1 MPPRS
6 LDSPAP
12 PPLVRSA
19 LRALGE
25 RQPVACG
32 IALIVIGSA
41 FFASMHGAVR
51 FVSATV
57 HPFEIA
63 FFRNVFG
70 FLVFTPM
77 LARSGLMLLHT
88 RRLGAHV
95 GRGAINSCSM
105 LAWFTA
111 LSLIP
116 LADATALAMTGP
128 LFVTMGAMFFLGET
142 VRARRWI
149 ALGIGAAGT
158 LVIIRP
164 GFEEVGLG
172 TLLVLFTALS
182 VSGSKLIAKSLTRT
196 DPTVTIVAY
205 LTLTMMPITLVAA
218 LLVWRWPSL
227 ADLAWLAAIGVLGS
241 GGHLCFIKAYTF
253 ADVSA
258 VEPITFTRLIWA
270 ALIGYLVF
278 AELPDSWVWIG
289 GGMIVAATSY
299 IAHREAAARH
309 TAALHTNERHTES

>member
-1 MPPRS
+1 MPPRF
-6 LDSPAP
+6 LAILASPAR
-12 PPLVRSA
+12 VRSA
-19 LRALGE
+19 LRRFAE
-25 RQPVACG
+25 RQPVISG

-41 FFASMHGAVR
+41 FFASMHAGVR

-88 RRLGAHV
+88 RRIGAHI

-105 LAWFTA
+105 LAWFSA
-111 LSLIP
+111 LSLMP
-116 LADATALAMTGP
+116 LADATALALTGP
-128 LFVTMGAMFFLGET
+128 LFVTLGAMFFLGET

-149 ALGIGAAGT
+149 ALGVGALGT
-158 LVIIRP
+158 IVIIRP
-164 GFEEVGLG
+164 GFEEVGVG
-172 TLLVLFTALS
+172 TLLVLFTAFS

-218 LLVWRWPSL
+218 LFVWRWPSL
-227 ADLAWLAAIGVLGS
+227 GELAWLAAIGAVGS
-241 GGHLCFIKAYTF
+241 CGHLCFIKAYTF

-278 AELPDSWVWIG
+278 AEAPDLGIWFG
-289 GGMIVAATSY
+289 AGMIVAATSY
-299 IAHREAAARH
+299 IAHREAVARR
-309 TAALHTNERHTES
+309 TAALHTNERHTKS

>member
-1 MPPRS
+1 MPPRVR
-6 LDSPAP
+6 PA
-12 PPLVRSA
+12 LH
-19 LRALGE
+19 ALGE
-25 RQPVACG
+25 RRPAFCG

-41 FFASMHGAVR
+41 FFAAMHAGVR
-51 FVSATV
+51 FVSAEI

-70 FLVFTPM
+70 FMVFTPM
-77 LARSGLMLLHT
+77 LARSGLKLLHT
-88 RRLGAHV
+88 RRIGAHV
-95 GRGAINSCSM
+95 GRGAINSFSM

-116 LADATALAMTGP
+116 LADATALALTGP
-128 LFVTMGAMFFLGET
+128 LFVTLGAVFFLGET
-142 VRARRWI
+142 VRPGRWV
-149 ALGIGAAGT
+149 ALGVGAIGT
-158 LVIIRP
+158 IVIIRP
-164 GFEEVGLG
+164 GFEEVSLG
-172 TLLVLFTALS
+172 ALLVLFTAFS

-218 LLVWRWPSL
+218 LFVWRWPSL
-227 ADLAWLAAIGVLGS
+227 AELAWLAAIGVVGS
-241 GGHLCFIKAYTF
+241 CGHLCMVKAYKF

-278 AELPDSWVWIG
+278 AELPDFGVWIG

-299 IAHREAAARH
+299 IAHREAAARRNP
-309 TAALHTNERHTES
+309 T

>member
-1 MPPRS
+1 MVPPRP
-6 LDSPAP
+6 LAALGAT
-12 PPLVRSA
+12 PLVRSA

-25 RQPVACG
+25 RHPAFCG
-32 IALIVIGSA
+32 IALVVIGSA
-41 FFASMHGAVR
+41 FFATMHGAVR
-51 FVSATV
+51 LVSAGV

-77 LARSGLMLLHT
+77 LARSGLRLLHT

-116 LADATALAMTGP
+116 LADATALALAGP
-128 LFVTMGAMFFLGET
+128 LFVTLGAMFFLGET

-149 ALGIGAAGT
+149 ALGVGAVGT
-158 LVIIRP
+158 VVIIRP
-164 GFEEVGLG
+164 GLEEVSLG
-172 TLLVLFTALS
+172 ALLVLFTAFS
-182 VSGSKLIAKSLTRT
+182 VSGSKLIAKSLART
-196 DPTVTIVAY
+196 DSTVTIVAY

-218 LLVWRWPSL
+218 LLVWRWPS
-227 ADLAWLAAIGVLGS
+227 AAELAWLVAIGAVGS
-241 GGHLCFIKAYTF
+241 CGHLCFVKAYKF
-253 ADVSA
+253 ADLSA

-278 AELPDSWVWIG
+278 AELPDMGVWIG

-299 IAHREAAARH
+299 IAHREAAAR
-309 TAALHTNERHTES
+309 RTEK

>member
-1 MPPRS
+1 MA
-6 LDSPAP
+6 PAR
-12 PPLVRSA
+12 VRSA
-19 LRALGE
+19 LRSLGE
-25 RQPVACG
+25 RRPAFCG
-32 IALIVIGSA
+32 VALIVIGSA
-41 FFASMHGAVR
+41 FFASMHAGVR
-51 FVSATV
+51 FVSAQI

-77 LARSGLMLLHT
+77 LMRSGLMLLHT

-95 GRGAINSCSM
+95 GRGAINSFSM

-116 LADATALAMTGP
+116 LADATALALAGP
-128 LFVTMGAMFFLGET
+128 LFVTLGAMVFLGET
-142 VRARRWI
+142 VRLRRWI

-164 GFEEVGLG
+164 GFEEVSLG
-172 TLLVLFTALS
+172 ALLVLFTAFS
-182 VSGSKLIAKSLTRT
+182 VSGSKLIAKSLART
-196 DPTVTIVAY
+196 DPTATIVAY
-205 LTLTMMPITLVAA
+205 LTLIMMPITLIAA
-218 LLVWRWPSL
+218 LFVWTWPSL
-227 ADLAWLAAIGVLGS
+227 VQLAWLAAIGVLGS
-241 GGHLCFIKAYTF
+241 SGHLCFVKAYKF

-278 AELPDSWVWIG
+278 AEFPDLWVWIG

-299 IAHREAAARH
+299 IAHREAVAR
-309 TAALHTNERHTES
+309 RTES

>member
-1 MPPRS
+1 MPS
-6 LDSPAP
+6 HSFSA

-25 RQPVACG
+25 RQPVICG
-32 IALIVIGSA
+32 IALVIIASA
-41 FFASMHGAVR
+41 FFAGMHAAVR

-63 FFRNVFG
+63 FFRNLFG

-77 LARSGLMLLHT
+77 LLRSGLMLLHT
-88 RRLGAHV
+88 RRLGAHI
-95 GRGAINSCSM
+95 GRGVINSGSM

-128 LFVTMGAMFFLGET
+128 LFVAIGAMYFLGET
-142 VRARRWI
+142 VRVRRWI
-149 ALGIGAAGT
+149 ALGVGAVGT

-164 GFEEVGLG
+164 GFEEVSIGA
-172 TLLVLFTALS
+172 LLVLFTVVS

-196 DPTVTIVAY
+196 DQTATIVAY

-218 LLVWRWPSL
+218 LFVWRWPSL
-227 ADLAWLAAIGVLGS
+227 TELFWLAAIGTMGS
-241 GGHLCFIKAYTF
+241 CGHLCYIKAYTL

-270 ALIGYLVF
+270 ALIGYLAF
-278 AELPDSWVWIG
+278 AEFPDLWVWIG

-299 IAHREAAARH
+299 IAHREVATKKI
-309 TAALHTNERHTES
+309 TAKVVDTLT

>member
-1 MPPRS
+1 MAIR
-6 LDSPAP
+6 
-12 PPLVRSA
+12 PLSRLA
-19 LRALGE
+19 ATPTRLRLGLRALG
-25 RQPVACG
+25 RRRPAFCA

-41 FFASMHGAVR
+41 FFATMHAGVR
-51 FVSATV
+51 FVSAEI

-70 FLVFTPM
+70 FMVFVPM
-77 LARSGLMLLHT
+77 LARSGLKLLRT
-88 RRLGAHV
+88 RRIGAHV
-95 GRGAINSCSM
+95 GRGAINSFSM

-116 LADATALAMTGP
+116 LADATALALTGP
-128 LFVTMGAMFFLGET
+128 LFVTLGAVFFLGET
-142 VRARRWI
+142 VRPRRWV

-164 GFEEVGLG
+164 GFEAVSLG
-172 TLLVLFTALS
+172 AILVLATSFT
-182 VSGSKLIAKSLTRT
+182 VSGSKLIAKSLART

-205 LTLTMMPITLVAA
+205 LTLTMMPATLIAA
-218 LLVWRWPSL
+218 LFVWIWPSPAQL
-227 ADLAWLAAIGVLGS
+227 AQLAVIGVLGS
-241 GGHLCFIKAYTF
+241 AGHLCFVKAYKF

-270 ALIGYLVF
+270 ALIGYLAF
-278 AELPDSWVWIG
+278 AEFPDLWVWIG

-299 IAHREAAARH
+299 IAQREAAARR
-309 TAALHTNERHTES
+309 TGS

>member
-1 MPPRS
+1 MPRR
-6 LDSPAP
+6 SPAS

-25 RQPVACG
+25 RHPAFCG
-32 IALIVIGSA
+32 IALVVIGSA
-41 FFASMHGAVR
+41 LFATMHGGVR

-63 FFRNVFG
+63 FFRNLFG

-77 LARSGLMLLHT
+77 LVRSGLMLLHT
-88 RRLGAHV
+88 RRIGAHV

-116 LADATALAMTGP
+116 LADATALALTGP
-128 LFVTMGAMFFLGET
+128 LFVTLGAMLFLGET

-149 ALGIGAAGT
+149 ALGVGALGT

-164 GFEEVGLG
+164 GFQEVSLG
-172 TLLVLFTALS
+172 ALLVLFTAFS
-182 VSGSKLIAKSLTRT
+182 VSGSKLIAKSLVRT
-196 DPTVTIVAY
+196 DSTVTIVAY

-218 LLVWRWPSL
+218 LFVWRWPSL
-227 ADLAWLAAIGVLGS
+227 AELAWLAAIGVVGS
-241 GGHLCFIKAYTF
+241 CGHLCFVKAYKF
-253 ADVSA
+253 ADLSA

-278 AELPDSWVWIG
+278 AEFPDFWVWIG

-309 TAALHTNERHTES
+309 SDALHTKERRTEM

>member
-1 MPPRS
+1 VPSRS
-6 LDSPAP
+6 FSAP
-12 PPLVRSA
+12 PLIRSA

-25 RQPVACG
+25 RQPVICG
-32 IALIVIGSA
+32 VVLVIIASA
-41 FFASMHGAVR
+41 FFAGMHAAVR

-63 FFRNVFG
+63 FFRNLFG

-77 LARSGLMLLHT
+77 LVRSGLMLLHT
-88 RRLGAHV
+88 GRLGAHI
-95 GRGAINSCSM
+95 GRGVINSGSM

-128 LFVTMGAMFFLGET
+128 LFVAIGAMFFLGET
-142 VRARRWI
+142 VRVRRWM
-149 ALGIGAAGT
+149 ALGVGAVGT

-164 GFEEVGLG
+164 GFEEVSIGA
-172 TLLVLFTALS
+172 LLVLFTAVS

-196 DPTVTIVAY
+196 DQTATIVAY

-218 LLVWRWPSL
+218 LFVWRWPSL
-227 ADLAWLAAIGVLGS
+227 TELFWLAAIGTMGS
-241 GGHLCFIKAYTF
+241 CGHLCYIKAYTF

-270 ALIGYLVF
+270 ALIGYLAF
-278 AELPDSWVWIG
+278 AEFPDLWVWIG

-299 IAHREAAARH
+299 IAHREAATKET
-309 TAALHTNERHTES
+309 TAKVVDTFK

>member
-1 MPPRS
+1 MAPPRI
-6 LDSPAP
+6 
-12 PPLVRSA
+12 RSA
-19 LRALGE
+19 LRSLGE
-25 RQPVACG
+25 RRPAFCG
-32 IALIVIGSA
+32 VALIVIGSA
-41 FFASMHGAVR
+41 FFASMHAGVR
-51 FVSATV
+51 FVSAEV

-77 LARSGLMLLHT
+77 LMRSGLMLLHT

-95 GRGAINSCSM
+95 GRGAINSFSM

-116 LADATALAMTGP
+116 LADATALALAGP
-128 LFVTMGAMFFLGET
+128 LFVTLGAMVVLGET
-142 VRARRWI
+142 VRLRRWV
-149 ALGIGAAGT
+149 ALGVGAAGT

-164 GFEEVGLG
+164 GFEEVSLG
-172 TLLVLFTALS
+172 ALLVLFTAFS
-182 VSGSKLIAKSLTRT
+182 VSGSKLIAKSLART
-196 DPTVTIVAY
+196 DPTATIVAY

-218 LLVWRWPSL
+218 LFVWTWPSL
-227 ADLAWLAAIGVLGS
+227 AQLAWLAAIGAIGS
-241 GGHLCFIKAYTF
+241 SGHLCFVKAYKF

-278 AELPDSWVWIG
+278 AEFPDLWVWIG

-299 IAHREAAARH
+299 IAHREAVARR
-309 TAALHTNERHTES
+309 AES

>member
-1 MPPRS
+1 MQG
-6 LDSPAP
+6 
-12 PPLVRSA
+12 VRSA
-19 LRALGE
+19 LHALGE
-25 RQPVACG
+25 RQPASCG
-32 IALIVIGSA
+32 IALIVMGSA
-41 FFASMHGAVR
+41 FFAAMHGAVR
-51 FVSATV
+51 LVSAGV

-88 RRLGAHV
+88 KRLGAHV

-116 LADATALAMTGP
+116 LADATALALTGP
-128 LFVTMGAMFFLGET
+128 LFVTLGAMFFLGET
-142 VRARRWI
+142 VAARRWI
-149 ALGIGAAGT
+149 ALGVGAAGT

-164 GFEEVGLG
+164 GFADVSLG
-172 TLLVLFTALS
+172 AVLVLFTAVS
-182 VSGSKLIAKSLTRT
+182 VSGSKLIAKSLART

-218 LLVWRWPSL
+218 LFVWRWPSL
-227 ADLAWLAAIGVLGS
+227 AELAWLAAIVAVGS
-241 GGHLCFIKAYTF
+241 CGHLCFVKAYKF
-253 ADVSA
+253 ADLSA
-258 VEPITFTRLIWA
+258 VEPITFTRLIWSD
-270 ALIGYLVF
+270 LIVYLVF
-278 AELPDSWVWIG
+278 AEFPDMWVWIC

-299 IAHREAAARH
+299 IAHREAAARRNP
-309 TAALHTNERHTES
+309 T